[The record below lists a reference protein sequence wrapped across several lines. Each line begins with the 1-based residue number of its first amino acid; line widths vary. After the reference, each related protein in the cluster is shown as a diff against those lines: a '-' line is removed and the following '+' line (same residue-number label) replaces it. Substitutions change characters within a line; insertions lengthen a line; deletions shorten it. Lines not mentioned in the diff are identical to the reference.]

1 MLAEERVVILA
12 MTLMV
17 INWQF
22 EDERETLLALIDE
35 ALPRVPYHS
44 KAAQLV
50 RPARAM
56 LAAQTPAER
65 TRVVVDA
72 GHVLG
77 GIIRSDLTQAVTG
90 RVAAQLRVP
99 A

>member
-35 ALPRVPYHS
+35 ALPRVPHHS

-65 TRVVVDA
+65 TQAVVDA

-77 GIIRSDLTQAVTG
+77 GILRSDLTQAVTG
-90 RVAAQLRVP
+90 RVAAKLRVP